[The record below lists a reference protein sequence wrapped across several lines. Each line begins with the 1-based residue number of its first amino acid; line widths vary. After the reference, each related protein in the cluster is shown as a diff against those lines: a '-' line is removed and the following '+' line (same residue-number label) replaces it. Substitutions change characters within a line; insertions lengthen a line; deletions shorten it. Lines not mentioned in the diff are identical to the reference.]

1 MGTKLYTDKLQYIE
15 IFALFVLT
23 VGPLDPIYKIIG
35 YIILLIFN
43 IKYLEQYR
51 FIAIVPL
58 LLIISMIIPMIL
70 DISNVDDT
78 TPYSKASF
86 AYLLPFVFCLIYTKK
101 YEEKNFLQMLEKVAF
116 TISAISIIGYVIMI
130 YAPTIIEQFP
140 SVYFYG
146 RRVYTV
152 LLFGAIRDY
161 SGEFLMRNC
170 GIAFEPGAFQFV
182 CNLGFALYLAEGK
195 QTNNSIIKTII
206 RYIVYILAVMS
217 TQSTT
222 GLVILACIL
231 VINIVRNKKSIFLV
245 FVIIAVFS
253 STIATTY
260 TNQVEKMNSGNFESR
275 FENTIYVL
283 KTYGNNI
290 FGIGSTGYD
299 KIYAHDNRIGSWDT
313 YSNLY
318 LRFGLPFLII
328 FIGMNIRLL
337 KLNKSAFVV
346 VTLTLLTES
355 LVGPVTIILYYFAL
369 QERRGDHYESIVDMQ
384 SS

>member
-1 MGTKLYTDKLQYIE
+1 MGMKLYTSKLQCIE
-15 IFALFVLT
+15 IFAFFVLT

-35 YIILLIFN
+35 YIILLLFN
-43 IKYLEQYR
+43 VKYLEQYR
-51 FIAIVPL
+51 FITIVPL
-58 LLIISMIIPMIL
+58 ALIISMIIPMIL
-70 DISNVDDT
+70 DILNVDST
-78 TPYSKASF
+78 TSYSRAGF
-86 AYLLPFVFCLIYTKK
+86 AYLLPFIFCLIYTKK
-101 YEEKNFLQMLEKVAF
+101 YEEKEFLQMIEKVAF

-130 YAPTIIEQFP
+130 YAPAIIEQFP

-146 RRVYTV
+146 RRVYTI

-182 CNLGFALYLAEGK
+182 CNLGFALYLSEGK
-195 QTNNSIIKTII
+195 QINNSIIKTII

-231 VINIVRNKKSIFLV
+231 VINMVRNKKSIFFV

-253 STIATTY
+253 STIAATY
-260 TNQVEKMNSGNFESR
+260 TNQVEKLNSGNIESR
-275 FENTIYVL
+275 FGNTIYVL
-283 KTYGNNI
+283 KTYGDNI

-299 KIYAHDNRIGSWDT
+299 KIYAYDNRIGSWDT

-337 KLNKSAFVV
+337 KLNKSVFVV

-355 LVGPVTIILYYFAL
+355 LVGPITIILYYLAL
-369 QERRGDHYESIVDMQ
+369 QERGGNHYESIVDMQ